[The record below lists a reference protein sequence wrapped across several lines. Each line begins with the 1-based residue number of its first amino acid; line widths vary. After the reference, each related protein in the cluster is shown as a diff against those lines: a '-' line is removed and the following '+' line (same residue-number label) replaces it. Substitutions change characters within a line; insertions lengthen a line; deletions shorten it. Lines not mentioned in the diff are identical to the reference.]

1 MRISDLSS
9 DVCSSDLQ
17 TPSSECFGMA
27 LEDMGVEEHLREQL
41 SDESGLSP
49 TILRR
54 RLALTPELRLPY
66 WASEK
71 ALLRKLMPMLLAG
84 AWNRTVEADRM
95 LVAELAG
102 KSFEEVEEELID
114 LDRKSTRLNSSN

>member
-1 MRISDLSS
+1 
-9 DVCSSDLQ
+9 
-17 TPSSECFGMA
+17 MA

-54 RLALTPELRLPY
+54 RLALTPEPRLPY

-84 AWNRTVEADRM
+84 AWNRTVAADRM

-102 KSFEEVEEELID
+102 KSFATASEELID
-114 LDRKSTRLNSSN
+114 MLSMPEAHFWAIG

>member
-1 MRISDLSS
+1 
-9 DVCSSDLQ
+9 
-17 TPSSECFGMA
+17 MA

-66 WASEK
+66 WASEM
-71 ALLRKLMPMLLAG
+71 ALLRKLMTMLLAG
-84 AWNRTVEADRM
+84 AWNRTVEADHM
-95 LVAELAG
+95 MVAELAG
-102 KSFEEVEEELID
+102 NYFVEVEEEMID
-114 LDRKSTRLNSSN
+114 ILEDRKSVVMGKGVDVRVEIGEGRVI

>member
-1 MRISDLSS
+1 
-9 DVCSSDLQ
+9 
-17 TPSSECFGMA
+17 
-27 LEDMGVEEHLREQL
+27 MGVEEHLREQL
-41 SDESGLSP
+41 SDESGRSP

-71 ALLRKLMPMLLAG
+71 ALIRKLMPMLLAG

-95 LVAELAG
+95 LDAELAG

-114 LDRKSTRLNSSN
+114 LIYLPEDPVWASGNYRCLVSRKDALFTAGNVLNQDDIHRF